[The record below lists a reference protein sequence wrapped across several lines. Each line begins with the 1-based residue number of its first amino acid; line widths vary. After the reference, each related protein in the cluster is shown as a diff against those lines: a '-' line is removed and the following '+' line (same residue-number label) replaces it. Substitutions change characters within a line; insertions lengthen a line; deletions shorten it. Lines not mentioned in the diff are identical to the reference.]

1 MSHDVNSFKDP
12 QLKGPDKTIQQLA
25 DIALSCTS
33 ATTSSRPQ
41 MRNIVADLEMIRM
54 QLVGREP
61 TKFTDRVDEQIMQA
75 NDVTSLEDDLKDI
88 SLDYD

>member
-1 MSHDVNSFKDP
+1 
-12 QLKGPDKTIQQLA
+12 
-25 DIALSCTS
+25 
-33 ATTSSRPQ
+33 